1 MNKLQKINK
10 ENNQLLLEVES
21 KLDLLVKGQERNS
34 NKLEGI
40 GNDLRKGFIGL
51 ALRNEELLKSN
62 DQLKDQLD
70 EVLKELSTI
79 KEEREEKAARKEAWA
94 NRKRLPKR
102 DPMTREIY
110 KELIKAAEGPTYINL
125 RTRIALCILAVT
137 GIRINELLPLKV
149 RQLETLFKENWIAID
164 RSKRGPS
171 NHKAFLTKEGKKIMH
186 DRQKDFQR
194 IFLIKEPDSY
204 LFTAEANHSKQLDRV
219 AITRDVNKVMR
230 EVSNQLPGK
239 PNITSH
245 SFRIGFITQLWKDS
259 KDIEFV
265 KQTIGHRKL
274 DTTSAYVN
282 QLSDQERQKR
292 INDLSI

>member
-1 MNKLQKINK
+1 MKNKIQKTNKKDSQLIN
-10 ENNQLLLEVES
+10 LES
-21 KLDLLVKGQERNS
+21 QLDLLLKGQEKNS
-34 NKLEGI
+34 DKLQII
-40 GNDLRKGFIGL
+40 GEELRRGFIGL

-62 DQLKDQLD
+62 DQLKQQLD
-70 EVLKELSTI
+70 DVIKELNTI
-79 KEEREEKAARKEAWA
+79 KQEREEKVARKEAWT

-102 DPMTREIY
+102 DPMTVKIY
-110 KELIKAAEGPTYINL
+110 TELMRAAEGPTYIQL

-149 RQLETLFKENWIAID
+149 SQLETLFKENWIAID

-171 NHKAFLTKEGKKIMH
+171 NHKAFLTKEGKKITQ
-186 DRQKDFQR
+186 DRQKDFQL
-194 IFLIKEPDSY
+194 IFLIKELDSY

-282 QLSDQERQKR
+282 KLSDQERQKR